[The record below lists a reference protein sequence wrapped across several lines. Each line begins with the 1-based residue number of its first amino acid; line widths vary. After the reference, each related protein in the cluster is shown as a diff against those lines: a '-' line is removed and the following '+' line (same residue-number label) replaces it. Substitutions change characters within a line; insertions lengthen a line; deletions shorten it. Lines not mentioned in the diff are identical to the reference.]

1 MLLPWNKE
9 KRRTSPHHRNST
21 LRTIPPSTNHTH
33 PMQRS
38 PSRRNTIHRPP
49 NKMCPTMRLS
59 PRTNPLPLQVPP
71 HPKPLKT
78 RTTRR
83 VGPLVQC
90 PQSMKLA
97 DESPVQGLGPSPG
110 LQAAKVSAVHVV
122 ARAVVRSPLVLAAAV
137 VLVVPGHGPEV
148 AAGPGG
154 AAVEVAVVRAAT
166 AGLDRGVEV
175 LLRVDRG
182 QGLDRAAGQSHV
194 PVQGLVRVPLEVVHD
209 PEVGPAVVQDRAA

>member
-1 MLLPWNKE
+1 
-9 KRRTSPHHRNST
+9 
-21 LRTIPPSTNHTH
+21 
-33 PMQRS
+33 
-38 PSRRNTIHRPP
+38 
-49 NKMCPTMRLS
+49 
-59 PRTNPLPLQVPP
+59 
-71 HPKPLKT
+71 
-78 RTTRR
+78 
-83 VGPLVQC
+83 
-90 PQSMKLA
+90 MKLA

-122 ARAVVRSPLVLAAAV
+122 ARAVVRSPPVLAAAV

-154 AAVEVAVVRAAT
+154 AAVEVAVAVVRAAT